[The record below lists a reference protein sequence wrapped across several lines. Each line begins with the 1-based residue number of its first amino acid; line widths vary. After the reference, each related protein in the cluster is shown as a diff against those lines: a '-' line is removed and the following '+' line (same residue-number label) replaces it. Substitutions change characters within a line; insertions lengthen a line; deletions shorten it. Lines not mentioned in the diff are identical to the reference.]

1 MKTTSRCTTYP
12 KLGMIQW
19 WKREKSASYQ
29 NYLAGVFPFVF
40 QGIADDDFHQTDVC
54 LQTLLVS

>member
-1 MKTTSRCTTYP
+1 
-12 KLGMIQW
+12 MIQW